1 MTIREMHYAVKSGLN
16 KLDSNHRNL
25 QVPEID
31 WFLNQAHDVFVK
43 SCMPQNASLFI
54 GREFE
59 TSQRTIDSISV
70 LVKPVVLPIVETV
83 VSIPKDYYFYV
94 NSYVTATKNNCTR
107 LIRCY
112 TVQHDDLHQESSNTV
127 SSFEWDECNMN
138 FEEGGI
144 RLYPSDFKVTKFNL
158 VYVRKP
164 KLVYNAKDYNNGTY
178 DYFGTTVTGTSDSE
192 LPIVAHDDI
201 VRIAIFLASRAIEL
215 PTSNM
220 KYEETKL

>member
-1 MTIREMHYAVKSGLN
+1 MTIKEMHYAVKTGLN

-43 SCMPQNASLFI
+43 SCMPQSASIFL

-70 LVKPVVLPIVETV
+70 LVQPVVLSIVEEL
-83 VSIPKDYYFYV
+83 VSLPKDYYFYV
-94 NSYVTATKNNCTR
+94 NGYVEAVKDNCTK

-112 TVQHDDLHQESSNTV
+112 TVQHDDLHKESANTV
-127 SSFEWDECNMN
+127 SSFEWEECNIN
-138 FEEGGI
+138 FEAGGI
-144 RLYPSDFKVTKFNL
+144 KVYPSDFKINKLNL
-158 VYVRKP
+158 IYIRKP
-164 KLVYNAKDYNNGTY
+164 KLVYNAADYNNGSY
-178 DYFGTTVTGTSDSE
+178 DYFGINVSGTSDSE
-192 LPIVAHDDI
+192 LSVIAHDDI
-201 VRIAIFLASRAIEL
+201 VRIAIFLAARATEQ